1 MSPKQKK
8 IAAKAPPPDKID
20 AKDFAVLKAEKAK
33 GRGMGLQDEKLK
45 PGKVQ
50 KAFLGKMIKG
60 AGKSIGRLFGA
71 KKSATAT
78 PGTVTMSKSGI
89 GGEGGMLPQL
99 LQKAIDDGIIK
110 PASKGRMMKA
120 FKGGGAD
127 MGLQDE
133 KLKPGKVYKAKRGMS
148 FSDKMKLQDAGIID
162 KKTGKTFVQRRME
175 LAEPKDIAKKA
186 LKATRI
192 GKIALGI
199 GAAGVAASQYLKS
212 KMKKDEPKKKM
223 VGGMAKKYSVGG
235 GADMGRVGE
244 YKSKLATALDRGRK
258 IKKEG
263 ARITQKDLDFLKK
276 QRPMSYKNGGPM
288 MEPAAISKVKA
299 YKDYKASKNRDQA
312 KVKKMVGGMAKKYSV
327 GGGMMNK
334 PMGYSSGSKL
344 MDFIKSGSYTDKYG
358 TKTNVDKAIKK
369 INLSPKD
376 KDLATMKPASDKK
389 MMGGGMMQRPMGG
402 PMGGMMQRPMG
413 YKSGTMVKA
422 RGCKLGRTRPT
433 KMY

>member
-1 MSPKQKK
+1 MPIKILKKTENPMASERFYQQRREALIDSGIPANMIDKFNATPNKLDASRILKKRKEKFKKAENPMADERFNAAFRSRMKKAGLKDSEIGDTRLKAGGLSGGQAK

-162 KKTGKTFVQRRME
+162 KKTGKTFVQ
-175 LAEPKDIAKKA
+175 KDIAKKA
-186 LKATRI
+186 LKAT
-192 GKIALGI
+192 
-199 GAAGVAASQYLKS
+199 
-212 KMKKDEPKKKM
+212 
-223 VGGMAKKYSVGG
+223 
-235 GADMGRVGE
+235 
-244 YKSKLATALDRGRK
+244 
-258 IKKEG
+258 
-263 ARITQKDLDFLKK
+263 
-276 QRPMSYKNGGPM
+276 
-288 MEPAAISKVKA
+288 
-299 YKDYKASKNRDQA
+299 
-312 KVKKMVGGMAKKYSV
+312 
-327 GGGMMNK
+327 
-334 PMGYSSGSKL
+334 
-344 MDFIKSGSYTDKYG
+344 
-358 TKTNVDKAIKK
+358 
-369 INLSPKD
+369 
-376 KDLATMKPASDKK
+376 
-389 MMGGGMMQRPMGG
+389 
-402 PMGGMMQRPMG
+402 
-413 YKSGTMVKA
+413 
-422 RGCKLGRTRPT
+422 
-433 KMY
+433 